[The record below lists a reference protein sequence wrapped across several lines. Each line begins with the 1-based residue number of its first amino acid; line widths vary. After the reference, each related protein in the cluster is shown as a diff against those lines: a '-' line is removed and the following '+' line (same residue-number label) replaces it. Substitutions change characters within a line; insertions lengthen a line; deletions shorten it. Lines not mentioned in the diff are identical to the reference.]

1 MHHMEYQAMR
11 HIQIVILLSGALSVF
26 IGACGTVPSPPPT
39 VAIGT
44 FNIEWL
50 GDGIEPEQKPR
61 TEEDYQAI
69 ATLIAGSGVNVL
81 AVQEI
86 ENDSA
91 LRRLL
96 RYLPGWQGMLGR
108 GGHRQNVGVLYDSTV
123 QCRPIGDYY
132 PLAVNPE
139 RNRAGF
145 VAECR
150 KGPFDWLMMVVH
162 LKSSSRYD
170 STDELRRQAI
180 EQRRQQAAILR
191 RWADSVLQNSR
202 EQDVLI
208 VGDFN
213 DYPRRSRQP
222 TLGAL
227 EQDSALVFLT
237 AGMTS
242 CLDHRRNAIDHI
254 VASLSAARRWIADR
268 RRMVNH
274 QAMLPPR
281 FADRISDHCLV
292 VGEFELQTPDND

>member
-1 MHHMEYQAMR
+1 MTRPSRFILAA
-11 HIQIVILLSGALSVF
+11 VICSILPG
-26 IGACGTVPSPPPT
+26 CTTTTRTTPQT

-145 VAECR
+145 VVECR

-180 EQRRQQAAILR
+180 EQRRQQATLLAQ
-191 RWADSVLQNSR
+191 WADSVLQHSR
-202 EQDVLI
+202 EQDI
-208 VGDFN
+208 IIAGDFN
-213 DYPRRSRQP
+213 DYPGRSRLP
-222 TLGAL
+222 TLTAL
-227 EQDSALVFLT
+227 ERDTTLTFLT
-237 AGMTS
+237 AGMSS
-242 CLDHRRNAIDHI
+242 CLDHRRNAIDHL
-254 VASLSAARRWIADR
+254 VASLSAARRWIPMR
-268 RRMVNH
+268 RRMIDH
-274 QAMLPPR
+274 RARLPNI
-281 FADRISDHCLV
+281 AANRISDHCLV
-292 VGEFELQTPDND
+292 VGEFSIEPPDND